1 MTIVLNGTGEILKKI
16 NPERRIAFAVNT
28 EGKNKF
34 GFIDKIAEGY
44 WPEIVN
50 IGPTELGKVLTKK
63 VDDVEFYALCC
74 YSRINGWKN
83 PKEVIKKCFDSIPGN
98 APVATIAI
106 GTGFVGF
113 LTGADFG
120 QIRQGMEESDKQIIL
135 YS

>member
-1 MTIVLNGTGEILKKI
+1 MTIVLNGNGEILKKI

-28 EGKNKF
+28 EGNNKF
-34 GFIDKIAEGY
+34 GLTDKIAKEY

-50 IGPTELGKVLTKK
+50 IGSTDLGKVLCKK
-63 VDDVEFYALCC
+63 VGNIEFYALCC
-74 YSRINGWKN
+74 YSLKNGWKN
-83 PKEVIKKCFDSIPGN
+83 QKEVIKKCFDSIPGD

-106 GTGFVGF
+106 GTGFIGI

>member
-34 GFIDKIAEGY
+34 GFTNKIAEGY

-74 YSRINGWKN
+74 YSLKNG
-83 PKEVIKKCFDSIPGN
+83 
-98 APVATIAI
+98 
-106 GTGFVGF
+106 
-113 LTGADFG
+113 
-120 QIRQGMEESDKQIIL
+120 
-135 YS
+135 

>member
-34 GFIDKIAEGY
+34 GFTDKIAEEY

-74 YSRINGWKN
+74 YSLINGWKN
-83 PKEVIKKCFDSIPGN
+83 QKEVIKKCFDSIPGN
-98 APVATIAI
+98 APVAPIAI
-106 GTGFVGF
+106 GTGLVGF